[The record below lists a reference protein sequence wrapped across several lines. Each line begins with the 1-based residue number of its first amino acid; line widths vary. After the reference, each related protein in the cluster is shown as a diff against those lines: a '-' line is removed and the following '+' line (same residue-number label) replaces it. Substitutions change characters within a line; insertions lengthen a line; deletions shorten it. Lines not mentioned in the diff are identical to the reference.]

1 MKHNPFLHRRRRG
14 NLRSLQRI
22 FLLGLGAWAT
32 TSPGLQAE
40 SPSDAARELESD
52 PRRLWMFS
60 ARWENDTFGGSD
72 RFYTDG
78 VSLSLSHTGPSWLDP
93 LADRLPWGEG
103 RRTVGYDVGQ
113 IMVTPSDTS
122 LAVPDPHDRPYAG
135 ILYAGLALHVERDNQ
150 YYGLKFITGVVG
162 PWSLAEETQKQVHR
176 WIGSSIPQGWDYQLH
191 NEPILNLVFEHRRKF
206 RLLGE
211 AGRFSAEVLPVGN
224 VMLGNVLT
232 QGDVGLQVRFGYN
245 VPDDFGMTLMRGMVH
260 LPPPRPGPAG
270 APPWSVYVYGGAS
283 ANLVARNITLDGNTW
298 RESRRVDKEW
308 FVPAAEVGMA
318 VSVRRVTAA
327 FAYVF
332 WGREFVAQRDYSEF
346 GALTVSYRF

>member
-1 MKHNPFLHRRRRG
+1 MTRNPFFRRSRPGGRPRRP
-14 NLRSLQRI
+14 LML
-22 FLLGLGAWAT
+22 LLGLCAGVLP
-32 TSPGLQAE
+32 SPPLRAISAGDHGPPME
-40 SPSDAARELESD
+40 SAP
-52 PRRLWMFS
+52 PRLWMFS

-78 VSLSLSHTGPSWLDP
+78 VSLSLAHTGPSWLDP
-93 LADRLPWGEG
+93 VANLLPWGEG

-113 IMVTPSDTS
+113 IMVTPSNTK
-122 LAVPDPHDRPYAG
+122 LAVPDPDDRPYAG
-135 ILYAGLALHVERDNQ
+135 ILYAGLALHVERDNR

-176 WIGSSIPQGWDYQLH
+176 WIGSSLPAGWDYQLH
-191 NEPILNLVFEHRRKF
+191 NEPVLNLVFEHRRKF
-206 RLLGE
+206 RLLGAPHAFAVE
-211 AGRFSAEVLPVGN
+211 ALPLGN

-232 QGDVGLQVRFGYN
+232 QADAGAQVRLGYN
-245 VPDDFGMTLMRGMVH
+245 IPDDFGMTLMRGMVH
-260 LPPPRPGPAG
+260 LPPPRPSAAT

-298 RESRRVDKEW
+298 RESRHVDKEW

-318 VSVRRVTAA
+318 VSVRRITAA

-332 WGREFVAQRDYSEF
+332 WGREFVGQRDYSEF